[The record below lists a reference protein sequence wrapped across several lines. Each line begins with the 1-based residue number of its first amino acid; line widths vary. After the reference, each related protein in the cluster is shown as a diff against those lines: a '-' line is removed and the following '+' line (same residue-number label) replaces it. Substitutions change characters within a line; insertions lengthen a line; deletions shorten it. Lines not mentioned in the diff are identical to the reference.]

1 VWKNTRKDRVI
12 VVAAGVTFYSVL
24 ALFPAIAALV
34 ALYGLFADPSTIN
47 EATGQLYWDGGQVR
61 TRNMLRLG
69 TPERWIAF
77 FAALG
82 AFGTFAV
89 NAARFVMENLL

>member
-1 VWKNTRKDRVI
+1 MAVCH
-12 VVAAGVTFYSVL
+12 L
-24 ALFPAIAALV
+24 AYRATYLSGRENIAISQE
-34 ALYGLFADPSTIN
+34 GLNLLGIN

-69 TPERWIAF
+69 TPERWIAA
-77 FAALG
+77 FAAAG

-89 NAARFVMENLL
+89 NAARFVIEKLL

>member
-1 VWKNTRKDRVI
+1 LNLL
-12 VVAAGVTFYSVL
+12 G
-24 ALFPAIAALV
+24 
-34 ALYGLFADPSTIN
+34 IN

-69 TPERWIAF
+69 TPERWIGF

-82 AFGTFAV
+82 AFDVVDG
-89 NAARFVMENLL
+89 ARSRQRSALG

>member
-1 VWKNTRKDRVI
+1 MADWTHIRTHKISKERPDDWPQ
-12 VVAAGVTFYSVL
+12 GVR
-24 ALFPAIAALV
+24 AISQE
-34 ALYGLFADPSTIN
+34 GLNLLGIN

-69 TPERWIAF
+69 TPERWIGF